1 MRLPLC
7 FGRKQHT
14 MALLLNI
21 DTATER
27 AGVCLSNNEQV
38 LAVRQTLEQKN
49 HASFI
54 QPAIKE
60 MLAEADY
67 RLQDVDAVAVSAGP
81 GSYTGLRVG
90 LATAKGICF
99 ALQKPLIM
107 LNSLQVMALASIQA
121 NKTTLQ
127 TGQPTLFCPM
137 IDARRMEV
145 FTALYDAE
153 LREVMPPQAMVLD
166 EASLAQQLQTH
177 IIICSG
183 SGSPKAAVIQHPN
196 LVLGETTYKI
206 DEMAVLSSL
215 AFTKKQ
221 FADLAY
227 SEPFYLKEFYKPMKK
242 N

>member
-1 MRLPLC
+1 
-7 FGRKQHT
+7 

-21 DTATER
+21 DTATEQ
-27 AGVCLSNNEQV
+27 AGVCLSNNQQV
-38 LAVRQTLEQKN
+38 LALRQTAEQKS

-60 MLAEADY
+60 VLAEAGY

-107 LNSLQVMALASIQA
+107 LNTLRVMAHASIQVHKQA
-121 NKTTLQ
+121 PQNGHAVLY
-127 TGQPTLFCPM
+127 CPM

-145 FTALYDAE
+145 FTALYNENLDE
-153 LREVMPPQAMVLD
+153 IMPPQAMVLD
-166 EASLAQQLQTH
+166 EMSFAEKLENNM
-177 IIICSG
+177 IIFSG
-183 SGSPKAAVIQHPN
+183 SGSPKAAIMQNTNVF
-196 LVLGETTYKI
+196 LGETTYKI
-206 DEMAVLSSL
+206 GEMAVLSGK
-215 AFTKKQ
+215 AYAAKQ